1 MSPFPL
7 ICGEIERVS
16 LEEGGDLDAVVNEVE
31 AEAEEGLVTTRQIRA
46 LWSALQVARWRT
58 SGERSTRVM

>member
-1 MSPFPL
+1 LVRVGWAIPFDTFS
-7 ICGEIERVS
+7 E
-16 LEEGGDLDAVVNEVE
+16 EEGGDGMLLSVEEEVDV
-31 AEAEEGLVTTRQIRA
+31 GLVTTVQMRA

>member
-1 MSPFPL
+1 MEVVVAGVVAEVL
-7 ICGEIERVS
+7 VV
-16 LEEGGDLDAVVNEVE
+16 EEA
-31 AEAEEGLVTTRQIRA
+31 AEGLGTTRQMRA

>member
-1 MSPFPL
+1 MPL
-7 ICGEIERVS
+7 DMFSE
-16 LEEGGDLDAVVNEVE
+16 EEGGEGMLLRVE
-31 AEAEEGLVTTRQIRA
+31 EEEEDVGLVTTVQIRA

>member
-1 MSPFPL
+1 MPL
-7 ICGEIERVS
+7 DMFSE
-16 LEEGGDLDAVVNEVE
+16 EEGGEGMLLRVE
-31 AEAEEGLVTTRQIRA
+31 EEEDVGLVTTVHIRA